1 MPFDLHKVLKAAVK
15 TGASDAHLKVGVPP
29 MLRVD
34 GDLRPLRDAA
44 RMQPEE
50 LSKVATSIM
59 SGSQRERFKKNYDID
74 LAYGVPAVGRFR
86 VNIFLQRGCV
96 GLVFRVIP
104 YKIPNVKSLLL
115 PTVVETIAD
124 SRRGLVLVTG
134 ATGAGKSTTLAAMV
148 EHINL
153 TRTSHIVTI
162 EDPIEFLIRDKRSI
176 ISQREIGTDSKGFPQ
191 ALRAALRQDPDVIL
205 VGEMRDLETIQIAI
219 NAAETGHLVFSTL
232 HTNDA
237 ADTISRIVSA
247 YPPHQQKQARLQLA
261 VLLRAVVSQRLVP
274 RKDGQGR
281 VPAAEILISTG
292 RIRELIAEEGMSNE
306 IRDAIAQG
314 TQPYGMQTFDQSLR
328 RLLDSD
334 LISYEEALLQAT
346 NRDDFA
352 LRASGIEGT
361 ASADEW
367 YENSLSEAAKSSE
380 SNKKLD
386 LDFERF

>member
-1 MPFDLHKVLKAAVK
+1 MSFDLHKVLKAGVK
-15 TGASDAHLKVGVPP
+15 IGASDVHLKVGVPP

-34 GDLRPLRDAA
+34 GTLRPLRDAK
-44 RMQPEE
+44 RLQPEA

-59 SGSQRERFKKNYDID
+59 SGGQRERFKRNLDID

-115 PTVVETIAD
+115 PKVVTKIAEE
-124 SRRGLVLVTG
+124 RRGLVLVTG
-134 ATGAGKSTTLAAMV
+134 ATGAGKSTTLAAMI
-148 EHINL
+148 EHIN
-153 TRTSHIVTI
+153 TNRTEHIVTI

-176 ISQREIGTDSKGFPQ
+176 ISQREIGSDSNSFSQ
-191 ALRAALRQDPDVIL
+191 ALRAAMRQDPDVIL

-232 HTNDA
+232 HTSDA
-237 ADTISRIVSA
+237 GETVSRIVNA
-247 YPPHQQKQARLQLA
+247 FPPHQQSQARAQLSM
-261 VLLRAVVSQRLVP
+261 LLKAVVSQRLVP

-281 VPAAEILISTG
+281 VPAVEIMISTS
-292 RIRELIAEEGMSNE
+292 RIRELMLDETHTKE
-306 IRDAIAQG
+306 IRDAIAEGQE
-314 TQPYGMQTFDQSLR
+314 PYQMQTFDQSLR
-328 RLLDSD
+328 QLLQRD

-352 LRASGIEGT
+352 LRMSGIEAT
-361 ASADEW
+361 APDDW
-367 YENSLSEAAKSSE
+367 YTSGSSGEAPTTGKPD
-380 SNKKLD
+380 KGFD
-386 LDFERF
+386 IERF